1 MFFGF
6 LGDFVHRYFIVPGY
20 DWVDTPTYGL
30 ALGLLVIFAVIP
42 FLKRIGL
49 RIDRVFFIGV
59 GPFLFFGATAR
70 ELVDRGLGVYGMV
83 GGYPENFWLVSPWIF
98 FTMFF
103 LTLLCL
109 IFGLL
114 VNRAFKSIGYHMPMF
129 AAGSVLCAYNL
140 YLVLSNAKHLVLFF
154 YVIFVFTAFMFF
166 VFFISK
172 FRALSFLKNEFN
184 LAVVGAHLL
193 DASATFIGVD
203 FLGFGEQ
210 HVLPSLLIEKSG
222 TAAIM
227 FPLKLAVLLPALYV
241 VEKELRGDDFSRR
254 FMKFVFLVLG
264 LGPAL
269 RDITMMI
276 L

>member
-6 LGDFVHRYFIVPGY
+6 LGDFVHQYFVVPGY

-30 ALGLLVIFAVIP
+30 ALGLLVFFAVIP
-42 FLKRIGL
+42 LLKKLGLEIDGRFFL
-49 RIDRVFFIGV
+49 GV
-59 GPFLFFGATAR
+59 APFVVFGATAR
-70 ELVDRGLGVYGMV
+70 ELVDRGLGFYAMAGS
-83 GGYPENFWLVSPWIF
+83 YPGNFWLVSPWIF

-103 LTLLCL
+103 LATACLL
-109 IFGLL
+109 FGFL
-114 VNRAFKSIGYHMPMF
+114 VNRVFKQVGYHMPMF
-129 AAGSVLCAYNL
+129 SIGMVLCSYNF
-140 YLVLSNAKHLVLFF
+140 YLVLSNVRRLALSFYVLF
-154 YVIFVFTAFMFF
+154 VFAAFMFF

-172 FRALSFLKNEFN
+172 FRVLSFLRNEFN

-210 HVLPSLLIEKSG
+210 HVLPSFLIERFG
-222 TAAIM
+222 TAFVM

-241 VEKELRGDDFSRR
+241 VDGELKNDDFSRR

-264 LGPAL
+264 LGPAI
-269 RDITMMI
+269 RDIVMMV